1 MSFLLDP
8 FLAFMLGVVFSF
20 FTKGFQFSKQ
30 VTFAISA
37 TAICLA
43 TLYSILLYLDWI
55 HTDFLI
61 LDSFAKILPI
71 EQQYGPRI
79 MFHSNASEVTRD
91 VFPVPVVV
99 IFYALYFLWF
109 YLGFKTARQ
118 VIEPHEPTPTHNPQ
132 TRMYLRIAGLLV
144 FVSAGMMLFFFTM
157 IPLDEVAIGDSLGIK
172 STDSNKEAI
181 VKSYMVGPN
190 AIFTQFSDKLCNPGK
205 LALEEA
211 KPQQKVPKNYNI
223 VLLVNKIANVSSD
236 DISKMCQS
244 REDIGE
250 NLIFV
255 FVNLSTWMFLIAM
268 FLVTM
273 QSAQKH
279 SFWEYGETEH

>member
-109 YLGFKTARQ
+109 YLGFKTVDKSLSHMSQ
-118 VIEPHEPTPTHNPQ
+118 PQ
-132 TRMYLRIAGLLV
+132 LIITRPKCICELLV
-144 FVSAGMMLFFFTM
+144 FWYL
-157 IPLDEVAIGDSLGIK
+157 
-172 STDSNKEAI
+172 
-181 VKSYMVGPN
+181 
-190 AIFTQFSDKLCNPGK
+190 
-205 LALEEA
+205 
-211 KPQQKVPKNYNI
+211 
-223 VLLVNKIANVSSD
+223 
-236 DISKMCQS
+236 
-244 REDIGE
+244 
-250 NLIFV
+250 
-255 FVNLSTWMFLIAM
+255 
-268 FLVTM
+268 
-273 QSAQKH
+273 
-279 SFWEYGETEH
+279 

>member
-37 TAICLA
+37 TAISLA

-71 EQQYGPRI
+71 EQQFGPRI
-79 MFHSNASEVTRD
+79 MFHSNASEVTKD
-91 VFPVPVVV
+91 IFPVPVVM

-118 VIEPHEPTPTHNPQ
+118 VIEPHEPTPSHNPQ
-132 TRMYLRIAGLLV
+132 TKMYMRIAGLLV

-172 STDSNKEAI
+172 SSDSNHEAI

-190 AIFTQFSDKLCNPGK
+190 ATFKQFSDILCNPDK
-205 LALEEA
+205 LAFEA
-211 KPQQKVPKNYNI
+211 NPQQIVPKNHNI
-223 VLLVNKIANVSSD
+223 LLLASEIGSVSSD
-236 DISKMCQS
+236 DIGKMCQS
-244 REDIGE
+244 REDVGE

-273 QSAQKH
+273 QSAPKH